1 MAKKVVLIVLGAIG
15 IMIGLGLLAGG
26 AIVLALT
33 GGDGFLDT
41 GPHPLATSTYALVA
55 EPTAIRT
62 GSSFDESGPDVRL
75 RVQVTSTEPV
85 FVGVGPATDVDSY
98 LAGVPV
104 DEVVS
109 IDFTPFT
116 MRTDRREGSRK
127 PAAPD
132 DQTFWTARAAGT
144 GQQTLEWD
152 ARVGIYR
159 VVLMKLDGSLGVQAT
174 ARFGIRIPFLHGVG
188 LGLLGGG
195 GVSVLV
201 GVLLLIFGIRA
212 KVNRAPA
219 GYPGQF
225 GPPGVYPPPGP
236 YPAGYPAQGYPGQGY
251 PGQGYPPQGYPG
263 QGYPGQDQY
272 GQYPAGQYAPEGQ
285 TAASGQYP
293 AEGQY
298 PPGGQYGQYPP
309 AAPYDQ
315 SQPAAPYPTGQNPA
329 TAYPPA
335 EQNPAAPYPAGQNP
349 AAPYP
354 PAPDPASQSPAENPA
369 AQYPAP
375 PDPAG
380 SHPPAATPTP
390 GQRTGQSDDQPD
402 PAGPAQ
408 FADPTRPADERRDQ
422 P

>member
-41 GPHPLATSTYALVA
+41 GPHPLATPTYALVA

-62 GSSFDESGPDVRL
+62 GSSFDENGPDVRL
-75 RVQVTSTEPV
+75 RLQVTSTEPV
-85 FVGVGPATDVDSY
+85 FVGVGPATEVDSY

-127 PAAPD
+127 PAAPG
-132 DQTFWTARAAGT
+132 DQAFWTARAAGT
-144 GQQTLEWD
+144 GQQTLDWD

-159 VVLMKLDGSLGVQAT
+159 VVLMRLDGSLGVQAT
-174 ARFGIRIPFLHGVG
+174 ARFGIRIPFLRGLG

-195 GVSVLV
+195 GVSFLV

-236 YPAGYPAQGYPGQGY
+236 YPAGYPAQGYPAQGYPGY

-263 QGYPGQDQY
+263 QGYPGQDQS
-272 GQYPAGQYAPEGQ
+272 GQYPPGQYAPEGQ
-285 TAASGQYP
+285 TPASGQYP

-309 AAPYDQ
+309 AAPYGQ
-315 SQPAAPYPTGQNPA
+315 YPPAAPYDQS
-329 TAYPPA
+329 
-335 EQNPAAPYPAGQNP
+335 QPAAPYPAGQNP
-349 AAPYP
+349 AGSPAAPYP
-354 PAPDPASQSPAENPA
+354 PPDQAGS
-369 AQYPAP
+369 YPP
-375 PDPAG
+375 PDQAG
-380 SHPPAATPTP
+380 SYPPAATPAQNPATP
-390 GQRTGQSDDQPD
+390 GQRAGQPDDQPD

-408 FADPTRPADERRDQ
+408 FADPTRPADERRD
-422 P
+422 PP